1 MKFLMKTSFEYRFR
15 ISIVSVIRRW
25 KCWEV
30 LQLKRT
36 TGCRTRRARGQRE
49 ERGKKREESTW
60 ASFFRDERESRALLF
75 FSSSS
80 TRVSFSRIKA
90 VVEVT
95 RRRTERKLMLIK
107 KLPAEV
113 VLFFSLSL
121 WGYFVCLVYPALT
134 SSTGQTKRKVH
145 VRQL

>member
-1 MKFLMKTSFEYRFR
+1 MKFLMKIFFEYRFR

-25 KCWEV
+25 KCSEV

-36 TGCRTRRARGQRE
+36 TGCRTRRTRGQRE

-60 ASFFRDERESRALLF
+60 ASFFGDERESRALLF

-80 TRVSFSRIKA
+80 TRVSFSNKGCRRSYKKNWTEA
-90 VVEVT
+90 DADQEVAC
-95 RRRTERKLMLIK
+95 RSC
-107 KLPAEV
+107 P
-113 VLFFSLSL
+113 LFLSLSL